1 MILNNPVNIYFCFQQ
16 PNGRFEV
23 NRKICLSISGHH
35 PESWLP
41 SWSIRTALL
50 AIIGFMPSPGMGAIA
65 SLDYTQEERQRLAK
79 KSLEFVCPECG
90 KILNLLQ
97 EPSQLTTNENEAV
110 QAEAREIA
118 AQVTMKGESNN
129 ENPTEEHANTEE
141 PIAVIQPPPP
151 PQQVQTA
158 STNNNNDLTYNYIIA
173 AIIVALAILLF
184 RRFAS
189 GTSAA

>member
-1 MILNNPVNIYFCFQQ
+1 MQ

-90 KILNLLQ
+90 KVLNLLQ
-97 EPSQLTTNENEAV
+97 EPSQLTNENEAV

-129 ENPTEEHANTEE
+129 ENPVVEPANVTEE
-141 PIAVIQPPPP
+141 PISVVQQQP
-151 PQQVQTA
+151 PQQQVPTV
-158 STNNNNDLTYNYIIA
+158 STINNDVSYNYIIA
-173 AIIVALAILLF
+173 LIVVALAILLF
-184 RRFAS
+184 RRLAS
-189 GTSAA
+189 SMMAA

>member
-1 MILNNPVNIYFCFQQ
+1 M
-16 PNGRFEV
+16 
-23 NRKICLSISGHH
+23 
-35 PESWLP
+35 
-41 SWSIRTALL
+41 L

-129 ENPTEEHANTEE
+129 ENPTEEPASNTEE

-151 PQQVQTA
+151 PSQQVQTA

>member
-1 MILNNPVNIYFCFQQ
+1 M
-16 PNGRFEV
+16 
-23 NRKICLSISGHH
+23 
-35 PESWLP
+35 
-41 SWSIRTALL
+41 L

-129 ENPTEEHANTEE
+129 ENPTAEPVNTEE

-151 PQQVQTA
+151 PSQQVQTA

-189 GTSAA
+189 GTSAV

>member
-1 MILNNPVNIYFCFQQ
+1 MTQKIFISPFYQ

-79 KSLEFVCPECG
+79 KSLESVCPECG

-129 ENPTEEHANTEE
+129 ENPTEEPASHTEE

-151 PQQVQTA
+151 PSQQVQTA
-158 STNNNNDLTYNYIIA
+158 STNINNDLTYNYIIA

>member
-1 MILNNPVNIYFCFQQ
+1 M
-16 PNGRFEV
+16 
-23 NRKICLSISGHH
+23 
-35 PESWLP
+35 
-41 SWSIRTALL
+41 L

-97 EPSQLTTNENEAV
+97 EPSQLTNENEAV

-129 ENPTEEHANTEE
+129 ENPTEEPANTEE
-141 PIAVIQPPPP
+141 PISVIQQPPP

-158 STNNNNDLTYNYIIA
+158 SINNNNDLFYNCIIA
-173 AIIVALAILLF
+173 AIVVALAILLF

>member
-1 MILNNPVNIYFCFQQ
+1 MYLIFVSVNMQ

-65 SLDYTQEERQRLAK
+65 SLDYTKEERQQLAK

-90 KILNLLQ
+90 KVVSLLE
-97 EPSQLTTNENEAV
+97 EPSQSSNDNEAV

-118 AQVTMKGESNN
+118 AQVTMKGESSS
-129 ENPTEEHANTEE
+129 ENSVREPSYTEQTPVVHQQ
-141 PIAVIQPPPP
+141 QPQ
-151 PQQVQTA
+151 PQVTTTT
-158 STNNNNDLTYNYIIA
+158 STNTHDAYYNYAIA

-184 RRFAS
+184 RRFAAS
-189 GTSAA
+189 MIV